1 MTDRGSVVVADTDA
15 GRCASLAERL
25 RGEGFRVDLSD
36 ADEPLGARIRKA
48 KLEKVPHVVVV
59 GDDDVANDTVGDNP
73 RGGKVERDLPVADF
87 LERLRTEIAA
97 HA

>member
-1 MTDRGSVVVADTDA
+1 VRSDHEDHACRLGD
-15 GRCASLAERL
+15 RL
-25 RGEGFRVDLSD
+25 RAEGLRVEVSD

-48 KLEKVPHVVVV
+48 KLDKVPHVVVV

-87 LERLRTEIAA
+87 LERLRTEIAT